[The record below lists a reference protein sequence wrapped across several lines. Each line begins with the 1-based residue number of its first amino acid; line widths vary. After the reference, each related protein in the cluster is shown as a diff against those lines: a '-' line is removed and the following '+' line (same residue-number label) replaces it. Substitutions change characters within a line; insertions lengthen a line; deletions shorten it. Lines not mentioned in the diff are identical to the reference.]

1 MADIKQI
8 KDKQDEKLKGK
19 SDEEKALAAAR
30 RAMEEMRRKRHLE
43 EPDQLAS
50 GKSDENGDMVIEDL
64 TPDDEIEIDDRK
76 HKEKDSDND

>member
-8 KDKQDEKLKGK
+8 KDKQNEKLKGK

-30 RAMEEMRRKRHLE
+30 RAMEEMRRKRHIK

-50 GKSDENGDMVIEDL
+50 GKSDKDGKMIIEEL
-64 TPDDEIEIDDRK
+64 TPDEEIDIDEENRK
-76 HKEKDSDND
+76 ESNDD

>member
-8 KDKQDEKLKGK
+8 KDKQNEKLKGK

-30 RAMEEMRRKRHLE
+30 RAMEEMRRKRHLK

-50 GKSDENGDMVIEDL
+50 GKSDKDGNMVIEDL
-64 TPDDEIEIDDRK
+64 SPEDDIDSD
-76 HKEKDSDND
+76 EENSKDSK